1 MKKNKINLN
10 FSDGLETG
18 AFIGIGCGAI
28 LLALL
33 LWVAGL
39 FITPLLLMFLWNT
52 CLVALFPALPV
63 IGGYWIAF
71 GINLLLVIVGK
82 AFKSIVIGSRF
93 KND

>member
-39 FITPLLLMFLWNT
+39 FITPLLLMFFWNT
-52 CLVALFPALPV
+52 CLVALFPTLPV
-63 IGGYWIAF
+63 IGSYWIAF
-71 GINLLLVIVGK
+71 GINFLLIIVGK
-82 AFKSIVIGSRF
+82 AFKSIVIGNGF
-93 KND
+93 KNN